1 MRRELN
7 VLKTKCLAASAIAA
21 LLSSTVVV
29 LANDVV
35 IVGGRVIDPETG
47 LDAIRNVAIEG
58 DKIVAI
64 SEFPLEGDVV
74 IDASG
79 HVVSPGFIDR
89 HSRGAGPYRL
99 EVGSRQPRTM

>member
-1 MRRELN
+1 M
-7 VLKTKCLAASAIAA
+7 LKAKYLAASAIAA

-64 SEFPLEGDVV
+64 S
-74 IDASG
+74 
-79 HVVSPGFIDR
+79 
-89 HSRGAGPYRL
+89 
-99 EVGSRQPRTM
+99 